1 MFKQIKKLFIAL
13 VLVFS
18 LCLVACGEECEECP
32 ECPTGLI
39 KPEECPA
46 NGYIKPEDCPTTE
59 CPKFDVEKECAAAG
73 WTKECEVSGFKAP
86 TEVEFYGEDVEVGK
100 SVKFE
105 VEVSPADAYKGL
117 IWTSSDPSIATVDA
131 EGNITGVRPG
141 KVTITATSVLDSEV
155 YGIDE
160 EIEVVESGLLDYEIA
175 EREAKAIVAA
185 LSEGYVSGDFDLPTP
200 WNQSATVTYLDADG
214 KEISKFVMPDLGEA
228 TSQNYAITGS
238 VAYGEQVAE
247 FNVSLKLVKA
257 AEGKNDYEKVDF
269 AVEVAEAFLYQY
281 VNGSEKVNESIYLP
295 ASVYGVSLGWTTNK
309 AYVLTNAGEF
319 TKPNNDTSV
328 TYTITPKCGAAS
340 KSATFTVVAE
350 GYAKDKKIE
359 YLLKEGVLKDINGK
373 KFVESVALPARD
385 DKFGIKLTY
394 VSSDPEVISNDG
406 KITAKITDKE
416 VKFTVTAVYEDANAA
431 NDAFVEVFEIKV
443 TALATTADGA
453 KELGDF
459 VNNVP
464 QFAHYPYG
472 METEKTIV
480 IPAAVVA
487 SATAAG
493 IKITPDENFKV
504 DAAGNIELVTQYFRY
519 HEAKITLTKGDAA
532 FVWVLNVGIGEVQ
545 DICYIGGRSHS
556 LQASA
561 NPTERGDM
569 LQGFSKW
576 DKYVGIVANNN
587 ERGTQQYWSEFSGYT
602 MYVDV
607 PTGDY
612 KVIFTKDA
620 DGNVTV
626 TPTDEED
633 YVRQQ
638 MFFMEFATVHMDAKA
653 MWADTNADG
662 KGDKQVYLPVVK
674 EGKLATIRQTYGGN
688 FGTLFV
694 NESGKDLELPVSA
707 LSMGGAFANGN
718 AMKTYTKSS
727 ISLASKKDG
736 AVAEIKDD
744 YGSALKVS
752 REQTWAFDGYRPGF
766 VVNPVVAG
774 ILAEGAS
781 AKYQF
786 SVGAQQAEDNEN
798 NNGTYYIQ
806 YAITDKLSDL
816 WGTPYVTIKNGGLA
830 MAFHSQTIYSLKNV
844 GGFGIAGLGNLEA
857 TVERYFRHAENE
869 EVSDYVVA
877 DIKAY
882 LAKLVA
888 EDADLDKVTAKDIK
902 FEDISI
908 DVLKE
913 IEALKAEYDALYA
926 SWKEKTAVKEAGRR
940 IDEIIAAAQAELA
953 KQASY
958 ANLTEKSFLD
968 VKNELEKLADKNE
981 AEIIAALTGSEMD
994 ALVSAAKRNY
1004 SSLTEGQ
1011 KGLYDKGFNGA
1022 NFQFEAKKTAWI
1034 LTVLEVE
1041 TTIVTLNEK
1050 VTNTEAVKKAHKA
1063 YKDLEE
1069 ILVGTKEVVSTG
1081 APSTSTASTPAAPVY
1096 ENVYAS
1102 DIISNWSAKKIA
1114 ALKVA
1119 ADILEVKA
1127 KDADIAKQEK
1137 AYSDAEAAG
1146 LKDIVDATF
1155 ASYAT
1160 KDDED
1165 HTTAGITVFFN
1176 SKKAEAKAAVEAE
1189 TKANIA
1195 KTVELAKEIKA
1206 AIALLPTAAQFEKG
1220 EFSNDQL
1227 KSLQALVIS
1236 KNNKFDTLVDLY
1248 KKLGK
1253 TPSANTYEA
1262 KINML
1267 VAGFKKTVDN
1277 KEVVDEAY
1285 GNFAGEGE
1293 KELLTKLVAC
1303 PEAYDK
1309 FVANEVINAVE
1320 NLPVVGKVT
1329 LDDKAAVTAAKTA
1342 YNNLSTAQ
1350 KAIADRYQSNG
1361 YIKGRIDDLEEK
1373 IKLLEREAKVAPVID
1388 AIDSLPLV
1396 NKISLEDEAAIA
1408 AARKAYDSIKSDA
1421 TLSAAVGA
1429 DAVNKLTTAEA
1440 KLAEIKENLVLNS
1453 DVYKAAIKAFG
1464 ENTKVNGTITKDSKA
1479 AAEAL
1484 LAFYNAMNASEK
1496 EYFAKHYESYQVLVD
1511 KINSALKVYNKYAA

>member
-46 NGYIKPEDCPTTE
+46 NGYIKPEECPTTE

-86 TEVEFYGEDVEVGK
+86 TEVEFYGEDVEVGQ

-155 YGIDE
+155 YAIDE

-185 LSEGYVSGDFDLPTP
+185 LSKGYVSGDFELPTP
-200 WNQSATVTYLDADG
+200 WNQSATVTYLDANG
-214 KEISKFVMPDLGEA
+214 NEISRFVMPDLGEA

-281 VNGSEKVNESIYLP
+281 VNGSEKVNENIYLP

-416 VKFTVTAVYEDANAA
+416 VKFTVTAVYEDANSAS
-431 NDAFVEVFEIKV
+431 DAFVEVFEIKV
-443 TALATTADGA
+443 TALATTTNGA

-459 VNNVP
+459 VEGAP

-472 METEKTIV
+472 MGTEKTIV
-480 IPAAVVA
+480 IAAPTVN
-487 SATAAG
+487 SAAAIG
-493 IKITPDENFKV
+493 IEIAFDENFKK
-504 DAAGNIELVTQYFRY
+504 DEAGNIELVTQYFRY
-519 HEAKITLTKGDAA
+519 HEAKITFTKGDAA
-532 FVWVLNVGIGEVQ
+532 FVWVINVGIGAVQ

-620 DGNVTV
+620 NGNVTV
-626 TPTDEED
+626 TPTDEKD

-638 MFFMEFATVHMDAKA
+638 MFFMEFATVHMDAKT

-707 LSMGGAFANGN
+707 LSMGGSFANGN

-727 ISLASKKDG
+727 ISLASKNGG

-766 VVNPVVAG
+766 VVNPVVSG

-786 SVGAQQAEDNEN
+786 SVGAQQAEDNAN

-806 YAITDKLSDL
+806 YAITDKLSNL
-816 WGTPYVTIKNGGLA
+816 WGTPYVTVKNGGLA
-830 MAFHSQTIYSLKNV
+830 MAFHSQTIYSLKAA
-844 GGFGIAGLGNLEA
+844 GGFGIAGLGNLEV

-882 LAKLVA
+882 LSKLVA
-888 EDADLDKVTAKDIK
+888 ADADLNKVTAKDIK

-913 IEALKAEYDALYA
+913 IEALKAEYDALYD
-926 SWKEKTAVKEAGRR
+926 SWKEKDAVEEAGRR
-940 IDEIIAAAQAELA
+940 INEIIAAAQAELA

-968 VKNELEKLADKNE
+968 VKKELEKLADKNE
-981 AEIIAALTGSEMD
+981 NEIIAALAGSEMD

-1011 KGLYDKGFNGA
+1011 KGLYDKGFSGT

-1050 VTNTEAVKKAHKA
+1050 VTDTAAVKKAHDA
-1063 YKDLEE
+1063 YKALEDL
-1069 ILVGTKEVVSTG
+1069 LVGKKEVVSTS
-1081 APSTSTASTPAAPVY
+1081 PSTASTPAAPVY
-1096 ENVYAS
+1096 EDVYAS

-1119 ADILEVKA
+1119 ADILQVKA
-1127 KDADIAKQEK
+1127 NAAEIAKQRN
-1137 AYSDAEAAG
+1137 AYTAAVAAG
-1146 LKDIVDATF
+1146 LQEIVDATF

-1160 KDDED
+1160 RDDEGN
-1165 HTTAGITVFFN
+1165 TTAGIEVFFA
-1176 SKKAEAKAAVEAE
+1176 SKQAEATAAVEAE
-1189 TKANIA
+1189 RKANIA

-1220 EFSNDQL
+1220 EFSSAQL
-1227 KSLQALVIS
+1227 KSLEALVIS
-1236 KNNKFDTLVDLY
+1236 KDNKFDTLVGLY
-1248 KKLGK
+1248 NKLGK
-1253 TPSANTYEA
+1253 TPAANTYEA
-1262 KINML
+1262 KIDML
-1267 VAGFKKTVDN
+1267 VAGFKKTVEG
-1277 KEVVDEAY
+1277 KVVVDEAY

-1303 PEAYDK
+1303 PGSYDK

-1342 YNNLSTAQ
+1342 YGKLSTAQ
-1350 KAIADRYQSNG
+1350 KAIADAYQSNG
-1361 YIKGRIDDLEEK
+1361 YIKGRIDDLEAK
-1373 IKLLEREAKVAPVID
+1373 IVLLEKEAKVAPVID

-1421 TLSAAVGA
+1421 TLNAAVGA
-1429 DAVNKLTTAEA
+1429 DAVNKLTAAEA

-1453 DVYKAAIKAFG
+1453 DVYKAAVKAFG
-1464 ENTKVNGTITKDSKA
+1464 ENTEVNGIITKDSKA

-1496 EYFAKHYESYQVLVD
+1496 EYFAEHYNDSQVLVA
-1511 KINSALKVYNKYAA
+1511 KINSALKVYNKYAAK